1 MNCGRQ
7 LDSMSEVITIQ
18 MMRKTP
24 ERHKRKRNFDEKYSK
39 KAEVWATS
47 FSNNGKTLLTGS
59 RDKTVRLWNL
69 KDFDE
74 NDQISM
80 DFVYRGHSFG
90 ITGID
95 HAAFDLYF
103 ATSSMDTSGMFSQ
116 F

>member
-1 MNCGRQ
+1 M
-7 LDSMSEVITIQ
+7 
-18 MMRKTP
+18 
-24 ERHKRKRNFDEKYSK
+24 
-39 KAEVWATS
+39 
-47 FSNNGKTLLTGS
+47 TGS

-103 ATSSMDTSGMFSQ
+103 ATSSMDTSGMFQIKNYSDWLIGDSKLSTYLTIEKSSIVA

>member
-1 MNCGRQ
+1 M
-7 LDSMSEVITIQ
+7 
-18 MMRKTP
+18 
-24 ERHKRKRNFDEKYSK
+24 
-39 KAEVWATS
+39 
-47 FSNNGKTLLTGS
+47 TGS

-103 ATSSMDTSGMFSQ
+103 ATSSMDTSGMFSR
-116 F
+116 FLLADDKLNTNLKTEKKLNCGILKGKLLSDYLLVIKKL

>member
-1 MNCGRQ
+1 M
-7 LDSMSEVITIQ
+7 
-18 MMRKTP
+18 
-24 ERHKRKRNFDEKYSK
+24 KYPGK
-39 KAEVWATS
+39 GEVWATS
-47 FSNNGKTLLTGS
+47 FSNNGSTLLTGS

-103 ATSSMDTSGMFSQ
+103 ATSSMDTSGLLSN
-116 F
+116 